1 MEEVGIVI
9 KCANQIYGIDAGR
22 KKQLAG
28 WGCLAEGCLTGW
40 GSRSAIRL
48 IRFLA
53 GEVGCG
59 LASAFLAILPV
70 EDRPPRDQ
78 AGDHPP
84 CGLQDEKEEKD
95 AGTESQQTGLDHE
108 RCFGS
113 KQNYAYY
120 SVID

>member
-59 LASAFLAILPV
+59 LASAFLAILP
-70 EDRPPRDQ
+70 EPK
-78 AGDHPP
+78 A
-84 CGLQDEKEEKD
+84 
-95 AGTESQQTGLDHE
+95 
-108 RCFGS
+108 S
-113 KQNYAYY
+113 KQVLIMKDVLGLNKITHII
-120 SVID
+120 V

>member
-28 WGCLAEGCLTGW
+28 WGG
-40 GSRSAIRL
+40 RSAIRL

-108 RCFGS
+108 KNVLGPN
-113 KQNYAYY
+113 KITHII
-120 SVID
+120 V